1 MKSTFKKQRRGSK
14 KNKSQRKGKKY
25 TMKGGVGKFFTGT
38 YKGITKICPEDKG
51 PNGEKCLYIV
61 PKILEKGITG
71 KGLFNRNT
79 WENINKAV
87 DDNLNGKMNE
97 YQDSEELMRKAKAL
111 ELINDDD
118 VPMAKGDS
126 TSAAADDDDD
136 PMLAYGGGKKR
147 HRKQKKSRKY
157 RK

>member
-71 KGLFNRNT
+71 TGFWNKNT

-87 DDNLNGKMNE
+87 DDNLNGKMIE
-97 YQDSEELMRKAKAL
+97 YFDGEELTKQAN
-111 ELINDDD
+111 ELGMLN
-118 VPMAKGDS
+118 PPPPPAQRSSSG
-126 TSAAADDDDD
+126 AEDDDDEE
-136 PMLAYGGGKKR
+136 LVKIGGKKR

>member
-51 PNGEKCLYIV
+51 SNGEKCLYIV

-71 KGLFNRNT
+71 KGFWNKNT

-87 DDNLNGKMNE
+87 DDNLKGKMNE
-97 YQDSEELMRKAKAL
+97 YFDSEELTKQAT
-111 ELINDDD
+111 ELGMLN
-118 VPMAKGDS
+118 PPLPPAQRSSSG
-126 TSAAADDDDD
+126 AADDDDD
-136 PMLAYGGGKKR
+136 VEMLQGGGKKR

>member
-38 YKGITKICPEDKG
+38 YKGITKICPEDAG
-51 PNGEKCLYIV
+51 LNDEKCLYIV

-87 DDNLNGKMNE
+87 DDNLKGKMNE

-126 TSAAADDDDD
+126 TSAAADDDVS
-136 PMLAYGGGKKR
+136 MLAYGGKKR

>member
-71 KGLFNRNT
+71 TGLFNKNT

-87 DDNLNGKMNE
+87 DDNLKGKMIT
-97 YQDSEELMRKAKAL
+97 YIDSEQLTKQATELGML
-111 ELINDDD
+111 
-118 VPMAKGDS
+118 PPPSSSG
-126 TSAAADDDDD
+126 ADDDDD
-136 PMLAYGGGKKR
+136 DEMLQDGGKKR

>member
-71 KGLFNRNT
+71 TGLFNKNT

-87 DDNLNGKMNE
+87 DDNLKGKMIT
-97 YQDSEELMRKAKAL
+97 YIDSEQLTKQATELGML
-111 ELINDDD
+111 
-118 VPMAKGDS
+118 PPPSSSG
-126 TSAAADDDDD
+126 ADDDDD
-136 PMLAYGGGKKR
+136 DEMLQVGGKKR